1 MHFQVAVAAECD
13 RLLQF
18 QGRRCCLVVVLIF
31 VTVRE
36 EFFFFVRVYGCDPE
50 ERKLGRGICQPMLV
64 RIHAETRSCEC
75 DICCLV
81 SLSDR
86 RSAEMPFMRCS

>member
-36 EFFFFVRVYGCDPE
+36 EFFFLFGSMAAIRKKESWGVESVSQCLYVFTRKRGVANVTFVV
-50 ERKLGRGICQPMLV
+50 
-64 RIHAETRSCEC
+64 
-75 DICCLV
+75 
-81 SLSDR
+81 
-86 RSAEMPFMRCS
+86 